1 MEISNPPDSGAK
13 SNIDPSL
20 LWSFCESKQRLSFL
34 LFARNLGLAKQGRC
48 LCQKGRGL
56 CSEER
61 SG

>member
-13 SNIDPSL
+13 SNIDPS

-34 LFARNLGLAKQGRC
+34 LFARNLGLAKQGRH
-48 LCQKGRGL
+48 LCQKGKGL